1 MQFSGM
7 KSMWE
12 GLKKCLSSGLTQKVY
27 AQSDN
32 TGDEQKTSE
41 SDNGDL
47 KPWKDLVSIFRVQK

>member
-1 MQFSGM
+1 M